1 MFVNQNSR
9 RGMWGHKGYQSVDI
23 IWPRVFMNSLI
34 NSFKWG
40 QLTAFSHGPN
50 LSPTTALATLNGWLI
65 YLLEIPKVHAAV
77 ILRTLHDIDK
87 LNSRSVQDI
96 HCIEGFRWFFSISW
110 QKICDHGENLG
121 NLFRSQSSKFNQGS
135 IRKLVRAQMAILLN
149 SCTVNYRNGNYAICF
164 NSHTR
169 SVK

>member
-1 MFVNQNSR
+1 MGIHICAWLPVRMFVNQNSR

-40 QLTAFSHGPN
+40 QLTAFSHSPN

-96 HCIEGFRWFFSISW
+96 HCIEGFRWFFSIIWKKYVIIGKTWVTSSVVKARSSIKDQSGNGLEPKW
-110 QKICDHGENLG
+110 Q
-121 NLFRSQSSKFNQGS
+121 
-135 IRKLVRAQMAILLN
+135 
-149 SCTVNYRNGNYAICF
+149 SC
-164 NSHTR
+164 
-169 SVK
+169 